1 MLKIYGSRVLVLRLK
16 LVAREVHVTIL
27 DRTHEVHVKCTR
39 QLMSIFDVFQKSL
52 YVSNILDVD
61 HISLANLLKRRSITT

>member
-1 MLKIYGSRVLVLRLK
+1 MLKIYGQRVLVLRLK

-39 QLMSIFDVFQKSL
+39 QLMSIYDVFQSL
-52 YVSNILDVD
+52 CMYP
-61 HISLANLLKRRSITT
+61 ISLMWTTFLLQTFLREDQ